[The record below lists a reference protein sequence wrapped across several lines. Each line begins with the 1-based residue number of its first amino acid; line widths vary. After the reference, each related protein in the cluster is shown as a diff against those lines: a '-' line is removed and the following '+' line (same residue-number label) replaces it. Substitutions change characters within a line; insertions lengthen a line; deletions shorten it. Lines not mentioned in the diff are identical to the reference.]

1 LDVNEAI
8 MSIQLELYIA
18 NSIAQEASLDK
29 GPPKADYLE
38 SMMPQ
43 KSQMGLFLH
52 GIHQGKEDQF

>member
-29 GPPKADYLE
+29 GPPKADYAG
-38 SMMPQ
+38 S
-43 KSQMGLFLH
+43 FLRA
-52 GIHQGKEDQF
+52 